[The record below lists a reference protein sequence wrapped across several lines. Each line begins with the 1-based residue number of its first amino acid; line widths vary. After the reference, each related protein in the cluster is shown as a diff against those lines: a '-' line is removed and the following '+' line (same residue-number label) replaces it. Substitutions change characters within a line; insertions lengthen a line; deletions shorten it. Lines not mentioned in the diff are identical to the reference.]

1 MGLHTLV
8 IPEFVPHARSPC
20 PVPPPKLPCEP
31 PADEYVSTVSE
42 RTDHLYEN
50 SPSVLP
56 RIGKLLRVGLTRE
69 RRGRRGVGSGRQ
81 RRRQEGRKRRQHRRA
96 QIQRAWMREGW
107 RRAEVRLE
115 QRQTARWEVKVH
127 NKWMATRRAKK
138 VGGRRHRRRMA
149 TTTAVFNLKIND
161 EDGKRAVAR
170 SKTSG
175 LAATASQA
183 ATGAGSDDS
192 RRRDDDSSGCV
203 PASLCGQQVRVAGCW
218 WGRGPRYRLGGGGKR
233 GWVT

>member
-1 MGLHTLV
+1 MDNLPTTRPGET
-8 IPEFVPHARSPC
+8 PRARADEFCVHS
-20 PVPPPKLPCEP
+20 P
-31 PADEYVSTVSE
+31 PAAGVT
-42 RTDHLYEN
+42 LYATTMNDRRE
-50 SPSVLP
+50 
-56 RIGKLLRVGLTRE
+56 GKN
-69 RRGRRGVGSGRQ
+69 
-81 RRRQEGRKRRQHRRA
+81 RRQHRRA
-96 QIQRAWMREGW
+96 QIQRAWTREGW
-107 RRAEVRLE
+107 RQAEVRLE
-115 QRQTARWEVKVH
+115 QRQAARWQDKGH

-138 VGGRRHRRRMA
+138 VGGRRHRKRTTT
-149 TTTAVFNLKIND
+149 TTTAMFNLNIND
-161 EDGKRAVAR
+161 EDGERAVAR

-183 ATGAGSDDS
+183 AAGAGSDDS